1 MRGHHDEAFLWTPQ
15 TSYGNHL
22 TSTATSKV
30 KKDFCSSFS
39 LVLLSL
45 LRPSIFPSMF
55 RSFCFIAALAAT
67 EAFVPSTTGRQ
78 NNHLPALGLT
88 VDDGMDLVAAS
99 QQMYR
104 RHQDLDAND
113 DHDDDDDDNQFFHQA
128 AAVDDDTVPS
138 VITAP
143 RGAAIAFVKRLFAQ
157 PTAAFHPHEA
167 EGLDSYQ
174 GESDGDDIVYFPVR
188 VTNR

>member
-1 MRGHHDEAFLWTPQ
+1 
-15 TSYGNHL
+15 
-22 TSTATSKV
+22 
-30 KKDFCSSFS
+30 
-39 LVLLSL
+39 
-45 LRPSIFPSMF
+45 MF

-113 DHDDDDDDNQFFHQA
+113 DHDDDDDNQFFHQA